1 MRSYGSCGFIV
12 VLPAFYVVCVF
23 VFCCVFVLLCFCGK
37 EESLRATALSLFC
50 SVLCTVWGVCCFCSV
65 FAEPGIINMKVW
77 ALEFSRA
84 EGLGVRFIEIADRV

>member
-1 MRSYGSCGFIV
+1 M
-12 VLPAFYVVCVF
+12 F

-65 FAEPGIINMKVW
+65 NKVW
-77 ALEFSRA
+77 ALEFSGA